1 MHLMYLNN
9 KKMTTAD
16 ERLQTIWNGCMT
28 NDRKSQ
34 EQLYRLLAP
43 RMLAVCMRYATDKD
57 EAQDILQEGFIKM
70 FRNMKNYRGEGS
82 LEGWIRRIM
91 VHCAI
96 SRYRKLKPIVLVDD
110 FAAEEAAVIPISSSY
125 NDNGLEAKDL
135 MKLVQK
141 LPKTYRSV
149 FNMYAIEGYS
159 HQEIGSS
166 LGMSELLSRTTLHRA
181 RTLLKDMVA
190 KLTMREEH
198 CLAG

>member
-1 MHLMYLNN
+1 MYLNI
-9 KKMTTAD
+9 KTMTTAD
-16 ERLQTIWNGCMT
+16 ERLHTIWDGCLQ
-28 NDRKSQ
+28 NDRKCQ

-70 FRNMKNYRGEGS
+70 FRNMNNYRGEGS

-96 SRYRKLKPIVLVDD
+96 SRYRKLKPMVLVDD
-110 FAAEEAAVIPISSSY
+110 FAGEEAAAIPVNKAY

-181 RTLLKDMVA
+181 RALLKDMVA
-190 KLTMREEH
+190 KLTIREEH

>member
-1 MHLMYLNN
+1 
-9 KKMTTAD
+9 MTPNTDTKLTALW
-16 ERLQTIWNGCMT
+16 EGCLK
-28 NDRKSQ
+28 NDRKQQ
-34 EQLYRLLAP
+34 EQLYRMLAP
-43 RMLAVCMRYATDKD
+43 KMLAVCMRYAKDKD

-70 FRNMKNYRGEGS
+70 FKNMNNYRGEGS

-91 VHCAI
+91 VHSAI
-96 SRYRKLKPIVLVDD
+96 SRYRKAKTMVLVDD
-110 FAAEEAAVIPISSSY
+110 FAEQNIPVSSSY
-125 NDNGLEAKDL
+125 NANGLEAQEL
-135 MKLVQK
+135 MKMVQE

-181 RTLLKDMVA
+181 RAILKD
-190 KLTMREEH
+190 KLNSLANRERH

>member
-1 MHLMYLNN
+1 
-9 KKMTTAD
+9 MTTAD
-16 ERLQTIWNGCMT
+16 ERLHTIWDGCLS

-96 SRYRKLKPIVLVDD
+96 SRYRKLKPMVLVDD
-110 FAAEEAAVIPISSSY
+110 FAAEEAAAIPISSSY

-159 HQEIGSS
+159 HQEIGTS

>member
-1 MHLMYLNN
+1 
-9 KKMTTAD
+9 MTTAD
-16 ERLQTIWNGCMT
+16 ERLMTIWEGCLK
-28 NDRKSQ
+28 NDRKQQ

-70 FRNMKNYRGEGS
+70 FRNMNNYRGEGS

-96 SRYRKLKPIVLVDD
+96 SRYRKLKPMVLVDD
-110 FAAEEAAVIPISSSY
+110 FSAENNMPMSKSY

-135 MKLVQK
+135 MKLIQK

-159 HQEIGSS
+159 HQEIGTS
-166 LGMSELLSRTTLHRA
+166 LGMSELLSRTTLYRA
-181 RTLLKDMVA
+181 RGILKDMIC
-190 KLTMREEH
+190 KLTMREQH

>member
-1 MHLMYLNN
+1 MNIAEDRLMTLW
-9 KKMTTAD
+9 
-16 ERLQTIWNGCMT
+16 EGCLK
-28 NDRKSQ
+28 NDRKQQ

-70 FRNMKNYRGEGS
+70 FRNMNNYRGDGS

>member
-1 MHLMYLNN
+1 
-9 KKMTTAD
+9 MTTAD

-110 FAAEEAAVIPISSSY
+110 FAAEEAAAIPISSSF

-181 RTLLKDMVA
+181 RMLLKDMVA

>member
-1 MHLMYLNN
+1 
-9 KKMTTAD
+9 MTTAD
-16 ERLQTIWNGCMT
+16 ERLHTIWNGCMT

-110 FAAEEAAVIPISSSY
+110 FAAEEAAAIPISSSF

-159 HQEIGSS
+159 HQEIG
-166 LGMSELLSRTTLHRA
+166 LVAGHERTFITHYTAPCPYAFKRYGSETNHAR
-181 RTLLKDMVA
+181 RTLPG
-190 KLTMREEH
+190 RISRSRY
-198 CLAG
+198 

>member
-1 MHLMYLNN
+1 
-9 KKMTTAD
+9 
-16 ERLQTIWNGCMT
+16 
-28 NDRKSQ
+28 
-34 EQLYRLLAP
+34 
-43 RMLAVCMRYATDKD
+43 
-57 EAQDILQEGFIKM
+57 
-70 FRNMKNYRGEGS
+70 MKNYRGEGS

-96 SRYRKLKPIVLVDD
+96 SRYRKLKPMVLVED
-110 FAAEEAAVIPISSSY
+110 FSAETEMPISKSY

-181 RTLLKDMVA
+181 RAILKEMIG

>member
-1 MHLMYLNN
+1 
-9 KKMTTAD
+9 MTTAD
-16 ERLQTIWNGCMT
+16 ERLQTIWEGCLS
-28 NDRKSQ
+28 NDRKCQ

-96 SRYRKLKPIVLVDD
+96 SRYRKLKPMVLVED
-110 FAAEEAAVIPISSSY
+110 FSVETEMPISKSY
-125 NDNGLEAKDL
+125 NDNGLEAKDI

-181 RTLLKDMVA
+181 RAILKEMIG

>member
-1 MHLMYLNN
+1 
-9 KKMTTAD
+9 MTTAD
-16 ERLQTIWNGCMT
+16 DRLQTIWEGCLS
-28 NDRKSQ
+28 NDRKCQ

-96 SRYRKLKPIVLVDD
+96 SRYRKLKPMVLVED
-110 FAAEEAAVIPISSSY
+110 FSAETEMPMSKSY

-135 MKLVQK
+135 MKLIQK

-166 LGMSELLSRTTLHRA
+166 LGMSELLSRTTLYRA
-181 RTLLKDMVA
+181 RAILKEMIG